1 MKNLSL
7 LFNALVIAIAAG
19 CQAKTQPAID
29 ADVVF
34 TNVNIIDVASGKVIS
49 AQDVFVNGERI
60 VDISPTGKMRTT
72 EDVIII
78 DGNGKYLSPGL
89 AEMHAHIPIPQMGPN
104 RVEETLLLY
113 LTNGITTIRGM
124 LGQPF
129 HLELREKVSNGEL
142 LGPRIFT
149 SSPSLNGNSM
159 PDPVTARTIV
169 TQYQQ
174 DGYDFLK
181 IHPGIKRE
189 VFDTIVVVANEVGI
203 GFAGHVPVDVGV
215 RRAMEAKYLSID
227 HVDGFIEGLVPE
239 SEDVDPNTNG
249 FFGVNFTNLAD
260 ESGIPG
266 LVAMS
271 KEQGVW
277 IVPTQSLF
285 ISVFSPLPTDSIMA
299 RPEMKYMSPSTRKQ
313 WYNTRSGFL
322 QSVNEGAPAEDFLA
336 LRRKLILALH
346 RSGQG
351 LILGSDAPQVFNV
364 PGFSIQR
371 ELLAMVE
378 AGLTPLEALQIGTL
392 NPARYFGEEDTF
404 GQVSKGMSADLI
416 LLDANP
422 IADITAMSQI
432 SGVMVR
438 GKWLDRGFLDIE
450 LRKIEV
456 RNR

>member
-1 MKNLSL
+1 MKQLIALSYL
-7 LFNALVIAIAAG
+7 LVVAIAIG
-19 CQAKTQPAID
+19 CQAQTQPTID

-34 TNVNIIDVASGKVIS
+34 SNVHIIDVASGDINS
-49 AQDVFVNGERI
+49 GQDVFVSAGRI
-60 VDISPTGKMRTT
+60 VDISPTGKIPAG
-72 EDVIII
+72 EGANII
-78 DGNGKYLSPGL
+78 DGSGKYLSPGL
-89 AEMHAHIPIPQMGPN
+89 AEMHAHIPVPQMGPN

-113 LTNGITTIRGM
+113 LSNGITTIRGM
-124 LGQPF
+124 LGQPY
-129 HLELREKVSNGEL
+129 HLELREQVTNGKV
-142 LGPRIFT
+142 LGPRIYT

-159 PDPVTARTIV
+159 PDPETARTLV

-181 IHPGIKRE
+181 IHPGIQRE
-189 VFDTIVVVANEVGI
+189 VFDTIVAVANEVGI

-215 RRAMEAKYLSID
+215 RRALEAKYLSID
-227 HVDGFIEGLVPE
+227 HVDGFIEGLVPK
-239 SEDVDPNTNG
+239 SQGVDPNTNG
-249 FFGVNFTNLAD
+249 FFGVNFTRLA
-260 ESGIPG
+260 EENGIPE

-285 ISVFSPLPTDSIMA
+285 NSVFSPLPTDSIMSW
-299 RPEMKYMSPSTRKQ
+299 PEMKYMPPATRKQ

-322 QSVNEGAPAEDFLA
+322 QSVDEGAPAEEFLA

-346 RSGQG
+346 RSGKG

-371 ELLAMVE
+371 ELQAMVE

-392 NPARYFGEEDTF
+392 NPARYFGEEGNF
-404 GQVSKGMSADLI
+404 GQIAKGMSADLI
-416 LLDANP
+416 LLDADP
-422 IADITAMSQI
+422 TQDISAMSQI
-432 SGVMVR
+432 DGVMVK
-438 GKWLDRGFLDIE
+438 GNWLDRDFLDSE
-450 LRKIEV
+450 LKKIEE

>member
-1 MKNLSL
+1 MKSLSL
-7 LFNALVIAIAAG
+7 LFNALVIAIASG
-19 CQAKTQPAID
+19 CQVQTQPAIE

-34 TNVNIIDVASGKVIS
+34 MNVNIIDVASGEVIS
-49 AQDVFVNGERI
+49 GQDVFVSADRI
-60 VDISPTGKMRTT
+60 VEISPTGKMPTAEGIT
-72 EDVIII
+72 II

-113 LTNGITTIRGM
+113 LSNGITTIRGM

-129 HLELREKVSNGEL
+129 HLELREKVSNNEV
-142 LGPRIFT
+142 LGPRVYT
-149 SSPSLNGNSM
+149 SSPSLNGNSI
-159 PDPVTARTIV
+159 PDPETARTMV

-239 SEDVDPNTNG
+239 NEGVDPNTNG
-249 FFGVNFTNLAD
+249 FFGVNFANLAD
-260 ESGIPG
+260 ESGIPE

-277 IVPTQSLF
+277 VVPTQSLF
-285 ISVFSPLPTDSIMA
+285 NSVFSPLPTDSIMA
-299 RPEMKYMSPSTRKQ
+299 WAEMKYMSPKTRKQ
-313 WYNTRSGFL
+313 WYNTRRGFL
-322 QSVNEGAPAEDFLA
+322 ESVDKDAPAEDFLS
-336 LRRKLILALH
+336 LRRKLILELH
-346 RSGQG
+346 RSGKG

-371 ELLAMVE
+371 ELQAMVE

-392 NPARYFGEEDTF
+392 NPPQYFGEEDRF
-404 GQVSKGMSADLI
+404 GQVRKGMSADLI
-416 LLDANP
+416 LLDVDP
-422 IADITAMSQI
+422 TKDISALRKI

-438 GKWLDRGFLDIE
+438 GKWLDRAYLDIE
-450 LRKIEV
+450 LLKIEQ
-456 RNR
+456 RNK

>member
-1 MKNLSL
+1 MKGLSL
-7 LFNALVIAIAAG
+7 TFIALVIAIAFG
-19 CQAKTQPAID
+19 CQGQTQPAIEAD
-29 ADVVF
+29 AVF
-34 TNVNIIDVASGKVIS
+34 TNVSIIDVTSGEII
-49 AQDVFVNGERI
+49 AGQDVFVSAGRI
-60 VDISPTGKMRTT
+60 VEISPIGKMSAAESVT
-72 EDVIII
+72 II
-78 DGNGKYLSPGL
+78 DGTGKYLSPGL

-113 LTNGITTIRGM
+113 LSNGITTIRGM

-129 HLELREKVSNGEL
+129 HLELREQVAKGEV
-142 LGPRIFT
+142 LGPRVYT

-159 PDPVTARTIV
+159 PDPTTARILV
-169 TQYQQ
+169 TQYQT

-189 VFDTIVVVANEVGI
+189 VFDTIVAVANEVGI

-215 RRAMEAKYLSID
+215 RRAMESRYLSIE

-239 SEDVDPNTNG
+239 SEGVDPNANG

-260 ESGIPG
+260 ESGIPM
-266 LVAMS
+266 L
-271 KEQGVW
+271 KEQRVW

-285 ISVFSPLPTDSIMA
+285 NSVFSPLPTDSIMA
-299 RPEMKYMSPSTRKQ
+299 WPEMKYMSPKTRKQ

-322 QSVNEGAPAEDFLA
+322 QSVDEGAPAEAFLA

-371 ELLAMVE
+371 ELQAMVE
-378 AGLTPLEALQIGTL
+378 AGLTPFEALQIGTL
-392 NPARYFGEEDTF
+392 NPAQYFGEEDNF
-404 GQVSKGMSADLI
+404 GQVAKGMSADLI
-416 LLDANP
+416 LLDADP
-422 IADITAMSQI
+422 TKDISAMREIA
-432 SGVMVR
+432 GVMAR
-438 GKWLDRGFLDIE
+438 GKWLDRNFLNTE
-450 LRKIEV
+450 LQKIEE
-456 RNR
+456 RNK